1 MVDGGSLENC
11 WAATSRGF
19 ESLRLRFMI
28 RRLIG
33 IVIALFAFATSAAAQ
48 ETGERFVFTPQ
59 STAQAQ
65 FAGYYVA
72 LEQGFYAEEGLD
84 VTIAHPYATTSAVDN
99 IRTGVCQATI
109 LPLSLAMRTIDGGLP
124 LVNILQTSMNSATV
138 IISRWGAD
146 PLTLRGAKVAA
157 FRAGFGQLARSF
169 AEMENLD
176 YEWIQAASVKN
187 IFIAGAVD
195 ATLARSYD
203 EYYQLLQT
211 RIIQPD
217 TGIYRFEDHEYNV
230 QQEGVYVT
238 REYYKTHRAQAEAF
252 ARASRRGWEWADEH
266 PQETLDLVMRY
277 VREFRI
283 ATNRTLQE
291 LMLKEVIRL
300 QQDHDSGEKEFRLR
314 PDMVEKANEMLEKA
328 GMTTRRITLEDLLP

>member
-1 MVDGGSLENC
+1 M
-11 WAATSRGF
+11 
-19 ESLRLRFMI
+19 SLRRIL
-28 RRLIG
+28 L
-33 IVIALFAFATSAAAQ
+33 ALTLLSVSLQAGAQ
-48 ETGERFVFTPQ
+48 EAGEKFVFTPQ

-72 LEQGFYAEEGLD
+72 LEKGFYAEEGLD
-84 VTIAHPYATTSAVDN
+84 VEIAHPYATTSAVDN
-99 IRTGVCQATI
+99 IRTGVCQA
-109 LPLSLAMRTIDGGLP
+109 
-124 LVNILQTSMNSATV
+124 NILQTSMNSAMV

-146 PLTLRGAKVAA
+146 PLTLRGAKVATY
-157 FRAGFGQLARSF
+157 RAGFGQLARSF

-176 YEWIQAASVKN
+176 YEWVLTASVKN

-217 TGIYRFEDHEYNV
+217 TGIYRFEEHEYNV

-238 REYYKTHRAQAEAF
+238 REYYETHKAQAEAF
-252 ARASRRGWEWADEH
+252 ARASRRGWEWAEKN
-266 PQETLDLVMRY
+266 PEKTLDLVMRY

-283 ATNRTLQE
+283 ATNRTLQA

-300 QQDHDSGEKEFRLR
+300 QHDHDSGIKEFRLR
-314 PDMVEKANEMLEKA
+314 PDMVDKADDMLEKA
-328 GMTTRRITLEDLLP
+328 GMLKRRITCEDLLP

>member
-1 MVDGGSLENC
+1 MARKRICIL
-11 WAATSRGF
+11 
-19 ESLRLRFMI
+19 
-28 RRLIG
+28 
-33 IVIALFAFATSAAAQ
+33 IALFFFASLAAQ

-84 VTIAHPYATTSAVDN
+84 VTIAHPFTTTSAVDN
-99 IRTGVCQATI
+99 IREGVCQATI

-176 YEWIQAASVKN
+176 YEWIMAASVKN

-211 RIIQPD
+211 HIIQPN
-217 TGIYRFEDHEYNV
+217 TGIYRFEDHQYNV

-238 REYYKTHRAQAEAF
+238 RAYYEAHPKLAEAF

-266 PQETLDLVMRY
+266 PKETLDLVMRY
-277 VREFRI
+277 VREYRI
-283 ATNRTLQE
+283 PTNRTLQE

-300 QQDHDSGEKEFRLR
+300 QHDHDSGIKEFRLR
-314 PDMVEKANEMLEKA
+314 SDMVDKANEMLEKA
-328 GMTTRRITLEDLLP
+328 GMVTRRITVEDLLP

>member
-1 MVDGGSLENC
+1 MGLENVFSYLC
-11 WAATSRGF
+11 A
-19 ESLRLRFMI
+19 MI
-28 RRLIG
+28 RKLIF
-33 IVIALFAFATSAAAQ
+33 IACTLFAFASMAAAQ
-48 ETGERFVFTPQ
+48 ETGEKFVFTPQ

-84 VTIAHPYATTSAVDN
+84 VTIAHPYTTTSAVDN
-99 IRTGVCQATI
+99 IREGVCQATI

-138 IISRWGAD
+138 IISRWGDD

-176 YEWIQAASVKN
+176 YEWIMAASVKN

-217 TGIYRFEDHEYNV
+217 KGIYRFEDHQYNV

-238 REYYKTHRAQAEAF
+238 RAYYETHRAQAEAF

-266 PQETLDLVMRY
+266 PEETLELVMRY
-277 VREFRI
+277 VKEYRI
-283 ATNRTLQE
+283 YTNATLQE

-300 QQDHDSGEKEFRLR
+300 QHDHDSGEKEFRLR
-314 PDMVEKANEMLEKA
+314 PDMVDKANEMLQKA
-328 GMTTRRITLEDLLP
+328 GMVSRRITVEDLLP

>member
-1 MVDGGSLENC
+1 
-11 WAATSRGF
+11 
-19 ESLRLRFMI
+19 MI
-28 RRLIG
+28 RKLIG
-33 IVIALFAFATSAAAQ
+33 IVSALFAFAAMTAAQ
-48 ETGERFVFTPQ
+48 GAGEKFVFTPQ

-84 VTIAHPYATTSAVDN
+84 VTIAHPYTTTSAVDN
-99 IRTGVCQATI
+99 IREGVCQATI

-124 LVNILQTSMNSATV
+124 LVNILQTSRNSATV
-138 IISRWGAD
+138 IISRWGDD

-176 YEWIQAASVKN
+176 YEWIMAASVKN

-217 TGIYRFEDHEYNV
+217 TGIYRFEDHQYNV

-238 REYYKTHRAQAEAF
+238 RAYYETHRAQAEAF

-266 PQETLDLVMRY
+266 PEETLELVMRY
-277 VREFRI
+277 VKEYRI
-283 ATNRTLQE
+283 HTNATLQE

-300 QQDHDSGEKEFRLR
+300 QHDHDSGEKEFRLR
-314 PDMVEKANEMLEKA
+314 PDMVDKANEMLQKA
-328 GMTTRRITLEDLLP
+328 GMVSRRITVEDLLP

>member
-1 MVDGGSLENC
+1 MARKRICFL
-11 WAATSRGF
+11 
-19 ESLRLRFMI
+19 
-28 RRLIG
+28 
-33 IVIALFAFATSAAAQ
+33 IALLAFASLAAAQ
-48 ETGERFVFTPQ
+48 EAGERFVFTPQ

-84 VTIAHPYATTSAVDN
+84 VTIAHPYTTTSAVDN
-99 IRTGVCQATI
+99 IREGVCQATI

-176 YEWIQAASVKN
+176 YEWIMAASVKN

-217 TGIYRFEDHEYNV
+217 TGIYRFEDHQYNV

-238 REYYKTHRAQAEAF
+238 RAYYETHRAQAEAF

-266 PQETLDLVMRY
+266 PEETLDLVMRY
-277 VREFRI
+277 VREYRI
-283 ATNRTLQE
+283 PTNRTLQE

-300 QQDHDSGEKEFRLR
+300 QHDHDSGIKEFRLR
-314 PDMVEKANEMLEKA
+314 PDMVDKANEMLQKA
-328 GMTTRRITLEDLLP
+328 GMVSRRITVEDLLP

>member
-1 MVDGGSLENC
+1 M
-11 WAATSRGF
+11 
-19 ESLRLRFMI
+19 SLRRIL
-28 RRLIG
+28 L
-33 IVIALFAFATSAAAQ
+33 ALALLSVSLQAGGQ
-48 ETGERFVFTPQ
+48 EAGEKFVFTPQ

-72 LEQGFYAEEGLD
+72 LEKGFYAEEGLD
-84 VTIAHPYATTSAVDN
+84 VEIAHPYATASAVDN

-176 YEWIQAASVKN
+176 YEWILAASVKN

-217 TGIYRFEDHEYNV
+217 TGIYRFEEHEYNV

-238 REYYKTHRAQAEAF
+238 REYYETHKAQAEAF
-252 ARASRRGWEWADEH
+252 ARASRRGWEWAEKN
-266 PQETLDLVMRY
+266 PEKTLDLVMRY

-283 ATNRTLQE
+283 ATNRTLQA

-300 QQDHDSGEKEFRLR
+300 QHDHDSGIKEFRLR
-314 PDMVEKANEMLEKA
+314 PDMVDKADDMLEKA
-328 GMTTRRITLEDLLP
+328 GMLKRRITCEDLLP

>member
-28 RRLIG
+28 RKLIG
-33 IVIALFAFATSAAAQ
+33 IVLALFAFASIAVAQ
-48 ETGERFVFTPQ
+48 GTGEKFVFTPQ

-84 VTIAHPYATTSAVDN
+84 VTIAHPYTTTSAVDN
-99 IRTGVCQATI
+99 IREGVCQATI

-138 IISRWGAD
+138 IISRWGDD
-146 PLTLRGAKVAA
+146 PLSLRGAKVAA

-176 YEWIQAASVKN
+176 YEWIMAASVKN

-217 TGIYRFEDHEYNV
+217 TGIYRFEDHQYNV

-238 REYYKTHRAQAEAF
+238 RAYYETHRAQAEAF

-266 PQETLDLVMRY
+266 PEETLELVMRY
-277 VREFRI
+277 VKEYRI
-283 ATNRTLQE
+283 HTNATLQE

-300 QQDHDSGEKEFRLR
+300 QHDHDSGEKEFRLR
-314 PDMVEKANEMLEKA
+314 PDMVDKANEMLQKA

>member
-1 MVDGGSLENC
+1 
-11 WAATSRGF
+11 
-19 ESLRLRFMI
+19 MI
-28 RRLIG
+28 RKLIG
-33 IVIALFAFATSAAAQ
+33 IVSALFAFASTAAAQ
-48 ETGERFVFTPQ
+48 GTGEKFVFTPQ

-84 VTIAHPYATTSAVDN
+84 VTIAHPYTTTSAVDN
-99 IRTGVCQATI
+99 IREGVCQATI

-138 IISRWGAD
+138 IISRWGDD

-176 YEWIQAASVKN
+176 YEWIMAASVKN

-211 RIIQPD
+211 HIIQPD
-217 TGIYRFEDHEYNV
+217 TGIYRFEDHQYNV

-238 REYYKTHRAQAEAF
+238 RAYYEAHRAQAEAF

-266 PQETLDLVMRY
+266 PEETLELVMRY
-277 VREFRI
+277 VREYRI
-283 ATNRTLQE
+283 PTNRTLQE

-300 QQDHDSGEKEFRLR
+300 QHDHDSGIKEFRLR
-314 PDMVEKANEMLEKA
+314 PDMVDKANEMLEKA
-328 GMTTRRITLEDLLP
+328 GMVSRRITVEDLLP

>member
-1 MVDGGSLENC
+1 M
-11 WAATSRGF
+11 SR
-19 ESLRLRFMI
+19 S
-28 RRLIG
+28 
-33 IVIALFAFATSAAAQ
+33 
-48 ETGERFVFTPQ
+48 P
-59 STAQAQ
+59 
-65 FAGYYVA
+65 
-72 LEQGFYAEEGLD
+72 
-84 VTIAHPYATTSAVDN
+84 
-99 IRTGVCQATI
+99 
-109 LPLSLAMRTIDGGLP
+109 
-124 LVNILQTSMNSATV
+124 ILQTSMNSATV
-138 IISRWGAD
+138 IISRWGDD
-146 PLTLRGAKVAA
+146 PLTLRGARVAA

-238 REYYKTHRAQAEAF
+238 RAYYQTHRAQAEAF

-283 ATNRTLQE
+283 PTNRTLQE

-300 QQDHDSGEKEFRLR
+300 QHDHDSGEKEFRLR
-314 PDMVEKANEMLEKA
+314 PDMVDKANEMMEQA
-328 GMTTRRITLEDLLP
+328 GMISRRITCEDLLP

>member
-1 MVDGGSLENC
+1 
-11 WAATSRGF
+11 
-19 ESLRLRFMI
+19 MI
-28 RRLIG
+28 RKIIF
-33 IVIALFAFATSAAAQ
+33 IVCALFTFVSQAGAQ
-48 ETGERFVFTPQ
+48 GTGEKFVFTPQ

-84 VTIAHPYATTSAVDN
+84 VTIAHPFTTTSAVDN
-99 IRTGVCQATI
+99 IREGVCQATI

-176 YEWIQAASVKN
+176 YEWIPAASVKN

-238 REYYKTHRAQAEAF
+238 RAYYETHRAQAEAF
-252 ARASRRGWEWADEH
+252 ARASRRGWEWAEKH

-283 ATNRTLQE
+283 PTNRTLQL

-300 QQDHDSGEKEFRLR
+300 QHDHESGEKEFRLR
-314 PDMVEKANEMLEKA
+314 PDMVDKANEMLEKA
-328 GMTTRRITLEDLLP
+328 GLISRRITLEDLLP

>member
-1 MVDGGSLENC
+1 M
-11 WAATSRGF
+11 
-19 ESLRLRFMI
+19 SLRRIL
-28 RRLIG
+28 L
-33 IVIALFAFATSAAAQ
+33 ALTLLSVSLQAGAQ
-48 ETGERFVFTPQ
+48 EAGEKFVFTPQ

-72 LEQGFYAEEGLD
+72 LEKGFYAEEGLD
-84 VTIAHPYATTSAVDN
+84 VEIAHPYATTSAVDN
-99 IRTGVCQATI
+99 IRAGVCQATI

-124 LVNILQTSMNSATV
+124 LVNILQTSMNSAMV

-146 PLTLRGAKVAA
+146 PLTLRGAKVATY
-157 FRAGFGQLARSF
+157 RAGFGQLARSF

-176 YEWIQAASVKN
+176 YEWVLTASVKN

-217 TGIYRFEDHEYNV
+217 TGIYRFEEHEYNV

-238 REYYKTHRAQAEAF
+238 REYYETHKAQAEAF
-252 ARASRRGWEWADEH
+252 ARASRRGWEWAEKN
-266 PQETLDLVMRY
+266 PEKTLDLVMRY

-283 ATNRTLQE
+283 ATNRTLQA

-300 QQDHDSGEKEFRLR
+300 QHDHDSGIKEFRLR
-314 PDMVEKANEMLEKA
+314 PDMVDKADDMLEKA
-328 GMTTRRITLEDLLP
+328 GMLKRRITCEDLLP

>member
-1 MVDGGSLENC
+1 MARKRICIL
-11 WAATSRGF
+11 
-19 ESLRLRFMI
+19 
-28 RRLIG
+28 
-33 IVIALFAFATSAAAQ
+33 IALLAFASLAAAQ
-48 ETGERFVFTPQ
+48 EAGERFVFTPQ

-84 VTIAHPYATTSAVDN
+84 VTIAHPYTTTSAVDN
-99 IRTGVCQATI
+99 IREGVCQATI

-138 IISRWGAD
+138 IISRWGDD

-176 YEWIQAASVKN
+176 YEWIMAASVKN

-217 TGIYRFEDHEYNV
+217 TGIYRFEDHQYNV
-230 QQEGVYVT
+230 KQEGVYVT
-238 REYYKTHRAQAEAF
+238 RAYYETHRAQAEAF

-266 PQETLDLVMRY
+266 PTHRAQAEAFARASRRGWEWADEHPEETLDLVMRY
-277 VREFRI
+277 VREYRI
-283 ATNRTLQE
+283 PTNRTLQE

-300 QQDHDSGEKEFRLR
+300 QHDHDSGIKEFRLR
-314 PDMVEKANEMLEKA
+314 PDMVDKANEMLEKA
-328 GMTTRRITLEDLLP
+328 GMVSRRITVEDLLP

>member
-1 MVDGGSLENC
+1 
-11 WAATSRGF
+11 
-19 ESLRLRFMI
+19 MI
-28 RRLIG
+28 RKIIF
-33 IVIALFAFATSAAAQ
+33 IVCALFTFVSQAGAQ
-48 ETGERFVFTPQ
+48 GTGEKFVFTPQ

-84 VTIAHPYATTSAVDN
+84 VTIAHPFTTASAVDN
-99 IRTGVCQATI
+99 IREGVCQATS

-138 IISRWGAD
+138 IISRWGDD
-146 PLTLRGAKVAA
+146 PLTLRGARVAA

-176 YEWIQAASVKN
+176 YEWIIAASVKN

-230 QQEGVYVT
+230 QQEGIYVT
-238 REYYKTHRAQAEAF
+238 RAYYETHRAQAEAF
-252 ARASRRGWEWADEH
+252 ARASRRGWEWAEEH

-283 ATNRTLQE
+283 PTNRTLQL

-300 QQDHDSGEKEFRLR
+300 QYDHESGEKEFRLR
-314 PDMVEKANEMLEKA
+314 PDMVDKANEMLEKA
-328 GMTTRRITLEDLLP
+328 GMISRRITLEDLLP

>member
-1 MVDGGSLENC
+1 
-11 WAATSRGF
+11 
-19 ESLRLRFMI
+19 MI
-28 RRLIG
+28 RKIIF
-33 IVIALFAFATSAAAQ
+33 IVSALFIFVSLAGAQ
-48 ETGERFVFTPQ
+48 GTGDKFVFTPQ

-84 VTIAHPYATTSAVDN
+84 VTIAHPFTTTSAVDN
-99 IRTGVCQATI
+99 IRTGVCQATT

-146 PLTLRGAKVAA
+146 PLTLRGARVAA

-211 RIIQPD
+211 RIIRPD

-230 QQEGVYVT
+230 QQEGIYVT
-238 REYYKTHRAQAEAF
+238 RAYYETHRAQAEAF
-252 ARASRRGWEWADEH
+252 ARASRRGWEWAEEH

-283 ATNRTLQE
+283 PTNRTLQL

-300 QQDHDSGEKEFRLR
+300 QHDHDSGIKEFRLR
-314 PDMVEKANEMLEKA
+314 PDMVDKANEMLEKA
-328 GMTTRRITLEDLLP
+328 GMVSRRITVEDLLP

>member
-1 MVDGGSLENC
+1 MAAVLKTVGRQRPGGSNPSASAMVRKFFC
-11 WAATSRGF
+11 
-19 ESLRLRFMI
+19 
-28 RRLIG
+28 
-33 IVIALFAFATSAAAQ
+33 IVGALFAFVSLSGAQ
-48 ETGERFVFTPQ
+48 EAGERFVFTPQ

-84 VTIAHPYATTSAVDN
+84 VTIAHPYTTTSAVDN
-99 IRTGVCQATI
+99 IREGVCQATI

-138 IISRWGAD
+138 IISRWGDD

-176 YEWIQAASVKN
+176 YEWIMAASVKN

-217 TGIYRFEDHEYNV
+217 TGIYRFEDHQYNV

-238 REYYKTHRAQAEAF
+238 RAYYETHRAQAEAF

-266 PQETLDLVMRY
+266 PEETLDLVMRY
-277 VREFRI
+277 VREYRI
-283 ATNRTLQE
+283 PTNRTLQE

-300 QQDHDSGEKEFRLR
+300 QHDHDSGEKEFRLR
-314 PDMVEKANEMLEKA
+314 PDMVDKANEMLQKA
-328 GMTTRRITLEDLLP
+328 GMVSRRITVEDLRP

>member
-1 MVDGGSLENC
+1 MARKRICFL
-11 WAATSRGF
+11 
-19 ESLRLRFMI
+19 
-28 RRLIG
+28 
-33 IVIALFAFATSAAAQ
+33 IALLAFASLVAAQ
-48 ETGERFVFTPQ
+48 ETRERFVFTPQ

-84 VTIAHPYATTSAVDN
+84 VTIAHPYTTTSAVDN
-99 IRTGVCQATI
+99 IREGVCQATI

-176 YEWIQAASVKN
+176 YEWIMAASVKN

-211 RIIQPD
+211 HIIRPN
-217 TGIYRFEDHEYNV
+217 TGIYRFEDHQYNV

-238 REYYKTHRAQAEAF
+238 RAYYKTHRAQAEAF

-266 PQETLDLVMRY
+266 PEETLDLVMRY
-277 VREFRI
+277 VREYRI
-283 ATNRTLQE
+283 PTNRTLQE

-300 QQDHDSGEKEFRLR
+300 QHDHDSGIKEFRLR
-314 PDMVEKANEMLEKA
+314 PDMVDKANEMLEKA
-328 GMTTRRITLEDLLP
+328 GMVSRRITVEDLLP

>member
-1 MVDGGSLENC
+1 MV
-11 WAATSRGF
+11 RK
-19 ESLRLRFMI
+19 
-28 RRLIG
+28 LIS
-33 IVIALFAFATSAAAQ
+33 IVGALFVLASSVRAQ
-48 ETGERFVFTPQ
+48 ETGEHFVFTPQ

-84 VTIAHPYATTSAVDN
+84 VTIAHPYATASAVDN
-99 IRTGVCQATI
+99 IREGVCQATT

-138 IISRWGAD
+138 IISRWGDD
-146 PLTLRGAKVAA
+146 PLTLRGAKVAS

-203 EYYQLLQT
+203 EYFQLLQT

-230 QQEGVYVT
+230 QQDGVYVT
-238 REYYKTHRAQAEAF
+238 REYYETHREQAEAF
-252 ARASRRGWEWADEH
+252 ARASRRGWEWADKYPE
-266 PQETLDLVMRY
+266 ETLDLVMRY

-283 ATNRTLQE
+283 PTNRVLQE
-291 LMLKEVIRL
+291 LMLMEVLRL
-300 QQDHDSGEKEFRLR
+300 QHDHDSGEKEFRLR
-314 PDMVEKANEMLEKA
+314 PDMVDKADEMMEKTGML
-328 GMTTRRITLEDLLP
+328 TRRITCEDLLP